1 LSQPPTQPAR
11 AAGDDEFHAL
21 VERAHRNRRRLANEI
36 LLECLGRL
44 PHYSD
49 MPPEF
54 LADVRRS
61 VVHHL
66 SLFYRVTLD
75 AGRPLSDDDL
85 AFSRQLARL
94 RATQGVPMG
103 PFLTYFLVG
112 LLATAWR
119 ELTAQVGD
127 DPVLRA
133 RLLERVSVIIQNQT
147 QLMAALTE
155 AYVEERE
162 RVSRFR
168 AQDLDDFARLLFAGD
183 ATDGA
188 IEARARSL
196 ALALDAPLSVAV
208 FASPGAAS
216 GSAAGAAA
224 DALRQSLADRL
235 PGGDVRV
242 ARTSEGFVA
251 LLPPD
256 PDPKA
261 LGAAAESLFG
271 VAAHVGLAGPARGAD
286 ALRRAAR
293 EALKALHIAASV
305 PGQPPVRAFRDV
317 AVLDLVGV
325 GSPAAREFAE
335 SVLGELARSGGLAP
349 QLATLRALARSGY
362 RMKQAA
368 AELAVHPHTL
378 SYRVKQLRARHGLA
392 LDDADVRLR
401 VDLALRIL
409 DALRPAGAS

>member
-1 LSQPPTQPAR
+1 VSQPRRRRVREP
-11 AAGDDEFHAL
+11 GEDEFHAL

-44 PHYSD
+44 PHYRD

-168 AQDLDDFARLLFAGD
+168 AQDFDDFARLLLADD
-183 ATDGA
+183 ARAGA

-196 ALALDAPLSVAV
+196 AIALDAPLSVAV
-208 FASPGAAS
+208 FASAGAAS
-216 GSAAGAAA
+216 GSAASAAA
-224 DALRQSLADRL
+224 DALRQALADRL
-235 PGGDVRV
+235 PGGDDVRV
-242 ARTSEGFVA
+242 ARTGEGFVA

-271 VAAHVGLAGPARGAD
+271 VAAQVGLGGPATGAD
-286 ALRRAAR
+286 GLRRAAR
-293 EALKALHIAASV
+293 EASKALHIAASV

-335 SVLGELARSGGLAP
+335 SVLGELARPGAAAP

-362 RMKQAA
+362 RVKLAA
-368 AELAVHPHTL
+368 AALEVHPHTL
-378 SYRVKQLRARHGLA
+378 SYRLKQLRARHGLD
-392 LDDADVRLR
+392 LDDPDVRLR

-409 DALRPAGAS
+409 AARREGA